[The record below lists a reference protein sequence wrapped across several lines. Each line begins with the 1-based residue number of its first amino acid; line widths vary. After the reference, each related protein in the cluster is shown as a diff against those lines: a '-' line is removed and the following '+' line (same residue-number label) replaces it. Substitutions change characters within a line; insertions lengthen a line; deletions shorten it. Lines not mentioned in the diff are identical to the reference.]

1 MKYFKKFTSFVI
13 IFTIIFSSFVH
24 NASAYN
30 IKKEPFVFVT
40 FKQTLKDSFKVKP
53 NKIYVEKIE
62 GIIDKKN
69 GEGHILGYPE
79 FEMDYSGFKYK
90 NKPLPV
96 KTKMKSY
103 FFSDPLEKNLSES
116 IDYFIARYDF
126 ARVKVKTK
134 VKTKKKKYKYVYK
147 YKWVCIYCNGFGYND
162 GLFCW

>member
-1 MKYFKKFTSFVI
+1 MKYFKKLISFILV
-13 IFTIIFSSFVH
+13 FTIIFSTFTYV
-24 NASAYN
+24 SAYDV
-30 IKKEPFVFVT
+30 KKEPFIFVT
-40 FKQTLKDSFKVKP
+40 FEQTLKNDFKVKP
-53 NKIYVEKIE
+53 NKIYVEKME

-69 GEGHILGYPE
+69 GEGHLLGYPE

-103 FFSDPLEKNLSES
+103 FFSNPLEEDLSES
-116 IDYFIARYDF
+116 IVYFIARYDF

-147 YKWVCIYCNGFGYND
+147 YKWVCVHCNGFGYND
-162 GLFCW
+162 DLY